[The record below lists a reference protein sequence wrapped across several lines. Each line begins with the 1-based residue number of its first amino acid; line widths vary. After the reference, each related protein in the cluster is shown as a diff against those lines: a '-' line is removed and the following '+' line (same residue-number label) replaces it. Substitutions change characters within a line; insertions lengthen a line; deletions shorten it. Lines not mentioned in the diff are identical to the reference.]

1 MKNIMLNA
9 ILLLGIYLGV
19 HENNIALWQTN
30 QPDPLEVYPY
40 SVSLY
45 TKMDQQYLK
54 QGIPIS
60 ESADITKH
68 LDDYLS

>member
-1 MKNIMLNA
+1 MKTIVLNV
-9 ILLLGIYLGV
+9 ILLFGIYLGV
-19 HENNIALWQTN
+19 HENNIALWQTG

-45 TKMDQQYLK
+45 TNTDQQYLK
-54 QGIPIS
+54 QGIPILESS
-60 ESADITKH
+60 EVTKH